1 MHPKQHLLFNIIVKH
16 ICAELYKFEAILI
29 LIYDYNDYCISF
41 FISNSLTLEFNTWL
55 YVSGNF
61 QAEANAAEK
70 AEAAAAVVVPWTAG

>member
-16 ICAELYKFEAILI
+16 ICAELYKFETILI
-29 LIYDYNDYCISF
+29 LFYDYCNYCISF
-41 FISNSLTLEFNTWL
+41 FISNSLTLEFTRL